1 MPRYRTEIT
10 VPRRPEEVFDYLARF
25 SSAARVGPER
35 RARRDAH
42 AGTRRHRLR
51 VPIGDPVVRK
61 RPTVPVPDHCVR
73 PAPFG
78 DARRRD
84 RAGAVARHDHR
95 RARGNGQQARL
106 RHALGLP
113 RSRATGNTDPR
124 AHAAPDGRT
133 RRPRA
138 SAPRSGNRR
147 DRAAGGCRARAL
159 RGGQLL
165 TDRLRGPQPARGM
178 DATTA
183 RRRARGTRDRR
194 DVGHRP
200 GHRVLTRRHRRHRRR
215 RGPRPGTRYRGGEGD
230 RRRHRQRPRLL
241 RARRPLGPVGSPP
254 SSRRGSR
261 GPTTG
266 STSSCTTRACSV
278 ATINAPTTAS
288 SSRSPCTW
296 SAHSCSH
303 RYCSPCSRP
312 ADAPRVITMSSGGMY
327 TQRLDVGALDP
338 IAGEYDGVRA
348 YARAKRA
355 QVELTR
361 LWEQHE
367 GPTGVRFVSM
377 HPGWVATPGIE
388 SSLPSFNRLMR
399 PILRTAEEGAD
410 TAVWLAASPD
420 SQLAGVASGSIDT
433 PVGNIACP
441 GRTPRPAKRLDSG
454 PGASPGRE
462 ERQHRRLNSA
472 EWRRR
477 SVVERHEVELSET
490 VGDGDQFDLDD
501 AARRRSCSRRRPAGV
516 PPGPHEP
523 HRSVQQPRSGGV
535 RPPRELRSQ
544 GPSPTHPCG
553 AGRSDPRPGATFP
566 GAHNTIL
573 RSLELTRSRGHL
585 IFPRFSALGFL
596 GW

>member
-1 MPRYRTEIT
+1 MIERLVDAALELSVVGSYSRIGYAIRSRLAGWTP
-10 VPRRPEEVFDYLARF
+10 PRRVDGRVALVTGGTSGIGRAIASSLAGIGATVVVVGRDQARGNEVAREIGGATGNDHVSF
-25 SSAARVGPER
+25 ERADLSDLSAVRELAARVARTYDRLDILVHNAGVLSRDYQRTDDGLELTVAVHVVGP
-35 RARRDAH
+35 
-42 AGTRRHRLR
+42 
-51 VPIGDPVVRK
+51 
-61 RPTVPVPDHCVR
+61 
-73 PAPFG
+73 F
-78 DARRRD
+78 
-84 RAGAVARHDHR
+84 
-95 RARGNGQQARL
+95 
-106 RHALGLP
+106 
-113 RSRATGNTDPR
+113 
-124 AHAAPDGRT
+124 
-133 RRPRA
+133 
-138 SAPRSGNRR
+138 
-147 DRAAGGCRARAL
+147 
-159 RGGQLL
+159 LL
-165 TDRLRGPQPARGM
+165 TQI
-178 DATTA
+178 
-183 RRRARGTRDRR
+183 
-194 DVGHRP
+194 
-200 GHRVLTRRHRRHRRR
+200 
-215 RGPRPGTRYRGGEGD
+215 
-230 RRRHRQRPRLL
+230 LL
-241 RARRPLGPVGSPP
+241 PLLQ
-254 SSRRGSR
+254 
-261 GPTTG
+261 
-266 STSSCTTRACSV
+266 A
-278 ATINAPTTAS
+278 
-288 SSRSPCTW
+288 
-296 SAHSCSH
+296 
-303 RYCSPCSRP
+303 

-348 YARAKRA
+348 YAWAKRA

-410 TAVWLAASPD
+410 TALWLAASPD

-490 VGDGDQFDLDD
+490 VGVGDQFDLDD

-553 AGRSDPRPGATFP
+553 AGRSDPRPGAM
-566 GAHNTIL
+566 
-573 RSLELTRSRGHL
+573 ELTRFGGHL